1 MMTNTALEVTQI
13 PKETIFEQMRGRKSW
28 GFRRILGL
36 KLRLPRKICKDL
48 ITHGW
53 VRVKV

>member
-1 MMTNTALEVTQI
+1 MTNTALEVTQI
-13 PKETIFEQMRGRKSW
+13 LKEIILELMRGRKYW

-36 KLRLPRKICKDL
+36 KPRLLREICRDL